1 MFAMASRNGCLTTDG
16 RGADTTGNN
25 APNDQALHDDGQ
37 MLNPP
42 PNGFRNDDAAR
53 SAGRVRGR
61 PVSSSSVGL
70 GTSAARR
77 ADDLRAT
84 ALLPAQRSPL
94 RDTTAAPLRMASVLV
109 VDPDRATRE
118 PLRTSLAEIGIGRIL
133 EASSVAAVEDL
144 VARQISGDL
153 ALVSLQLGADA
164 GRVVHALRESGWPR
178 VVALA
183 PTAEIGPVIDA
194 VGAGVSGVLIGRRAN
209 PATASVPS
217 TIHELSTREIEVV
230 RLVADGRSN
239 KWIGEQL
246 SLSALTVKSHL
257 ARIGRKLG
265 TGDRAHMVALAM
277 RAGVV
282 S

>member
-1 MFAMASRNGCLTTDG
+1 
-16 RGADTTGNN
+16 
-25 APNDQALHDDGQ
+25 
-37 MLNPP
+37 
-42 PNGFRNDDAAR
+42 
-53 SAGRVRGR
+53 
-61 PVSSSSVGL
+61 VSSSSVGL

-277 RAGVV
+277 RAGVI

>member
-1 MFAMASRNGCLTTDG
+1 MSNSMVGIGTFDTGVAGNGAT
-16 RGADTTGNN
+16 GAFG
-25 APNDQALHDDGQ
+25 
-37 MLNPP
+37 
-42 PNGFRNDDAAR
+42 
-53 SAGRVRGR
+53 
-61 PVSSSSVGL
+61 
-70 GTSAARR
+70 GTAIGPG
-77 ADDLRAT
+77 

-94 RDTTAAPLRMASVLV
+94 RDATTTPLRMATILV

-118 PLRTSLAEIGIGRIL
+118 PLRTSLAEIGVGRIL
-133 EASSVAAVEDL
+133 EAPSVAAVEDL
-144 VARQISGDL
+144 VARQVGGDL
-153 ALVSLQLGADA
+153 ALVSLQLGPEA
-164 GRVVHALRESGWPR
+164 GRLVHALRESGWPR
-178 VVALA
+178 VIALA
-183 PTAEIGPVIDA
+183 PTADIGPVIDA

-209 PATASVPS
+209 PAAASLPS
-217 TIHELSTREIEVV
+217 TIHDLSTREIEVI

-277 RAGVV
+277 RAGVI

>member
-1 MFAMASRNGCLTTDG
+1 
-16 RGADTTGNN
+16 
-25 APNDQALHDDGQ
+25 
-37 MLNPP
+37 
-42 PNGFRNDDAAR
+42 
-53 SAGRVRGR
+53 
-61 PVSSSSVGL
+61 VSSLSVGI
-70 GTSAARR
+70 GANPSRRVEEARPNS
-77 ADDLRAT
+77 
-84 ALLPAQRSPL
+84 LLPSQRSPL
-94 RDTTAAPLRMASVLV
+94 RETPVVPLRMATVLV

-118 PLRTSLAEIGIGRIL
+118 TLRTSLAEIGIGRIM
-133 EASSVAAVEDL
+133 EASSVASVEDL
-144 VARQISGDL
+144 VSRQVHGDL
-153 ALVSLQLGADA
+153 ALVSLQLGQDA
-164 GRVVHALRESGWPR
+164 RRVVHALRESGWPR

-183 PTAEIGPVIDA
+183 PTADIGPVIDA

-209 PATASVPS
+209 PAAASIPS
-217 TIHELSTREIEVV
+217 TIHDLSTREIEVI

>member
-1 MFAMASRNGCLTTDG
+1 VSNSMVGIGSFGMGTVGT
-16 RGADTTGNN
+16 GATGI
-25 APNDQALHDDGQ
+25 GS
-37 MLNPP
+37 M
-42 PNGFRNDDAAR
+42 GG
-53 SAGRVRGR
+53 SAGPG
-61 PVSSSSVGL
+61 
-70 GTSAARR
+70 
-77 ADDLRAT
+77 

-94 RDTTAAPLRMASVLV
+94 RDVPTTPLRMATILV

-118 PLRTSLAEIGIGRIL
+118 PLRTSLAEIGVGRIL
-133 EASSVAAVEDL
+133 EAPSVAAVEDL
-144 VARQISGDL
+144 VARQIGGDL
-153 ALVSLQLGADA
+153 ALVSLQLGPEA
-164 GRVVHALRESGWPR
+164 GRLVHALRESGWPR
-178 VVALA
+178 VIALA
-183 PTAEIGPVIDA
+183 PTADIGPVIDA

-209 PATASVPS
+209 PAAASLPS
-217 TIHELSTREIEVV
+217 TIHDLSTREIEVI

-277 RAGVV
+277 RAGVI

>member
-1 MFAMASRNGCLTTDG
+1 MTSSPGGIGVGVTRRVDEV
-16 RGADTTGNN
+16 
-25 APNDQALHDDGQ
+25 H
-37 MLNPP
+37 
-42 PNGFRNDDAAR
+42 
-53 SAGRVRGR
+53 AG
-61 PVSSSSVGL
+61 
-70 GTSAARR
+70 
-77 ADDLRAT
+77 
-84 ALLPAQRSPL
+84 LLPTQRTPL
-94 RDTTAAPLRMASVLV
+94 RETTAIPLRMATVLL
-109 VDPDRATRE
+109 VDPDRATRD
-118 PLRTSLAEIGIGRIL
+118 PLRTALAETGVGRIL
-133 EASSVAAVEDL
+133 EAASVAAVEDL
-144 VARQISGDL
+144 VARQVTGDL

-164 GRVVHALRESGWPR
+164 GRLVHALRESGWPR

-183 PTAEIGPVIDA
+183 PTSDIGPVIDA

-209 PATASVPS
+209 PAAASIPS
-217 TIHELSTREIEVV
+217 TIHDLSSREIEVI

-277 RAGVV
+277 RAGVI